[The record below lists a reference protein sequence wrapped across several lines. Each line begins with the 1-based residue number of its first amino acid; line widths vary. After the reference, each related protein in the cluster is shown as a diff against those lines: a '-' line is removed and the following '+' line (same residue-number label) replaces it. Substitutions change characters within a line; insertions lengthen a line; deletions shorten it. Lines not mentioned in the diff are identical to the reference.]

1 MGKQEKSELIDLVIE
16 ALEKDLRKFSSKER
30 VKYKKK
36 IKEEVGMLEDSDYN
50 LSEAEEAESRM
61 RDDKKISPERQRLFE
76 RARLN

>member
-1 MGKQEKSELIDLVIE
+1 MIDLVIE

-36 IKEEVGMLEDSDYN
+36 VKQEVGMLEDSDYN
-50 LSEAEEAESRM
+50 LSEAEEQEGRM
-61 RDDKKISPERQRLFE
+61 REDTKGKLSPERQRLFE